1 MRREELYTLKDAID
15 NCFNL
20 SGLEFIHRISLIYS
34 NINEHIAIFERNRP
48 KTSEEYQKFQNDR
61 SKLLDKYA
69 AKNEDGSLT
78 TNKHGIVLANPTA
91 YSSSLTILEHKYY
104 SAISK
109 HKADTAE
116 FKRFL
121 ESDFDFEFKLIPIK
135 YIPSDITLGQYIG
148 VLPLIEK
155 ELPLKKEM

>member
-1 MRREELYTLKDAID
+1 MRREELYILKDAID

-20 SGLEFIHRISLIYS
+20 QGLEFIHRISLIYS
-34 NINEHIAIFERNRP
+34 TINEHIAIFEKHRP
-48 KTSEEYQKFQNDR
+48 KVSEDYQKFQNDR

-109 HKADTAE
+109 HKTETAE
-116 FKRFL
+116 FKSFL
-121 ESDFDFEFKLIPIK
+121 ESEFDFDFKLIPVK

-148 VLPLIEK
+148 ILPLIEK
-155 ELPLKKEM
+155 ETPLKEEK